1 MAIFDAISGG
11 AYKTA
16 AKNNAQMISQG
27 LTASG
32 DALTNGVN
40 NALATLGTRGTGAT
54 ALSALGQGYGQARN
68 DITAGFDAA
77 QPTLAKLGAA
87 YDPMVQGGQNSFNAY
102 LDAIGAN
109 GAEGNARA
117 TANFQAGPGYQYAV
131 DQAVGALQRSAAARG
146 GLAGGNL
153 TADIL
158 KTVTGLADQGWQQYT
173 NNLQNGSGFYSTGLA
188 GQAQGLGAQANAA
201 IGEGAALGALGQASG
216 RDTAN
221 LYGTAANIENGFG
234 QNVSNL
240 WAGATAN
247 TVNNNNMLA
256 KAQTEASGNLLGGI
270 LGGASSLGS
279 AAGKAGGL
287 TNLFSNI
294 FK

>member
-1 MAIFDAISGG
+1 MAILDAISGG

-16 AKNNAQMISQG
+16 AKNNLQAIGQG
-27 LTASG
+27 LTAG
-32 DALTNGVN
+32 ADALTTGAN
-40 NALATLGTRGTGAT
+40 NAITTLGTRGQGT
-54 ALSALGQGYGQARN
+54 ALQALGQGYGQARN

-87 YDPMVQGGQNSFNAY
+87 YDPMVAGGQNAFNTY

-109 GAEGNARA
+109 GAEGNTRA
-117 TANFQAGPGYQYAV
+117 AAAFQAAPGRSYAM
-131 DQAVGALQRSAAARG
+131 DQALEAVQRTAAARG
-146 GLAGGNL
+146 GLAGGNA

-158 KTVTGLADQGWQQYT
+158 RTANGIADQSFQQYVG
-173 NNLQNGSGFYSTGLA
+173 NLQNGAGFYSTGLA

-201 IGEGAALGALGQASG
+201 IGQGAALGALGQASG

-247 TVNNNNMLA
+247 TINNNNMLA

>member
-1 MAIFDAISGG
+1 MALFDAISGG

-16 AKNNAQMISQG
+16 AKNNAQAIGAG
-27 LTASG
+27 LTAGG
-32 DALTNGVN
+32 DALTNGTN
-40 NALATLGTRGTGAT
+40 NALATLGTLGQGT
-54 ALSALGQGYGQARN
+54 ALGALTQGYGQARN
-68 DITAGFDAA
+68 DVTAGYGAA
-77 QPTLAKLGAA
+77 QPFLSKLGEA
-87 YDPMVQGGQNSFNAY
+87 YDPMVQGGQSAFNGY

-117 TANFQAGPGYQYAV
+117 TANFQAGPGYEYAR
-131 DQAVGALQRSAAARG
+131 DQALEAVQRSAAARG

-158 KTVTGLADQGWQQYT
+158 KTVTGLADQNWQQYT
-173 NNLQNGSGFYSTGLA
+173 TNLQNGAGFLNTGLA

-201 IGEGAALGALGQASG
+201 IGQGTALGALGQASG

-221 LYGTAANIENGFG
+221 LYGTTAGLQNEFG
-234 QNVSNL
+234 QGIANL
-240 WAGATAN
+240 WNNATAG
-247 TVNNNNMLA
+247 TVANNNMLA
-256 KAQTEASGNLLGGI
+256 KAKTEASGNLLGGI